1 MKDRQVEPSG
11 VQPRIPVI
19 SPLLH
24 CVSMTALVYLRSSFG
39 FVYLRPKSVFFAFS
53 WAFALFTVYAWNEP
67 EIWQQYRA
75 VCLFGIAAI
84 SLYCSHLLIAFV
96 RELYHR
102 GEHDHYSGRSHPI
115 RFMRWT
121 GRVANPHVE
130 MNVHLWA
137 EPLAILAA
145 ALTLRFVLGE
155 RHLSTWLVFA
165 ALCLWFKE
173 AFNYW
178 HHLRQKKRQGDI
190 FDDAG
195 DTVEPPSAN
204 PIQQEPPKA
213 SRKARVKRQRNVDQD
228 LDQEQRFAELLRLL
242 PPYTLATAEEHYRA
256 LIKTDHPDA
265 NEGTPESTTRSGEL
279 NEAIEFFRE
288 RLRE

>member
-67 EIWQQYRA
+67 EVWQQYRA
-75 VCLFGIAAI
+75 GCFFGIVAI
-84 SLYCSHLLIAFV
+84 ALYYSHLLIAFV

-102 GEHDHYSGRSHPI
+102 GEHDHYSGKSHPI
-115 RFMRWT
+115 QFMRWT
-121 GRVANPHVE
+121 GRVPNPHFE

-137 EPLAILAA
+137 EPLAILVA
-145 ALTLRFVLGE
+145 ALILRFVLGE
-155 RHLSTWLVFA
+155 RHLSTWLAFA

-213 SRKARVKRQRNVDQD
+213 SRKARVKRQRSADQD
-228 LDQEQRFAELLRLL
+228 LDHERRFAELLRLL
-242 PPYTLATAEEHYRA
+242 PPYTLAAAEHYRA
-256 LIKTDHPDA
+256 LIKAEHPDA
-265 NEGTPESTTRSGEL
+265 NDGTPESTTKSGEL